1 MRRAHARA
9 LDALEQDLQRRNLAP
24 ATCTLVRRTACMF
37 LRVVGP
43 RRLNAID
50 QRDVRAYLARRSE
63 DLCPAALRGEA
74 SRLRTFFRALLAAK
88 LVAQD
93 PTAGL
98 PVSRVRRAE
107 RSVLTRDE
115 IERLLAAALVPDYR
129 HRGVAG
135 ALRDRAAVELLYG
148 LGLRASELQAARLV
162 DLDPA
167 AGTLLVRRAKRGEH
181 RVLPL
186 PARALEHLRR
196 YLAEGRQALVRG
208 KADDGRLI
216 VSALGR
222 ALGPH
227 GVGRL
232 VDRVARKAG
241 IRTAPHQLRRGLAT
255 HLVRGGV
262 SLAAVQD
269 VLGHQRLSTTQVY
282 LGVAEEDL
290 RAAVELLELRGPS

>member
-1 MRRAHARA
+1 MRRVHARA
-9 LDALEQDLQRRNLAP
+9 LGALEQDLRRRNLAP
-24 ATCTLVRRTACMF
+24 ATCAIVRRTAAMF
-37 LRVVGP
+37 LRLVAPP
-43 RRLNAID
+43 RLSTID
-50 QRDVRAYLARRSE
+50 PRDVRRYLARRSE

-74 SRLRTFFRALLAAK
+74 SRLRTFFRALLAGE
-88 LVAQD
+88 LIAQD
-93 PTAGL
+93 PTAGM
-98 PVSRVRRAE
+98 PVARVHRAE

-115 IERLLAAALVPDYR
+115 IERLLAAALVPDPR
-129 HRGVAG
+129 HGGLPG
-135 ALRDRAAVELLYG
+135 ALRDRAALELLYG

-167 AGTLLVRRAKRGEH
+167 AGTLLVRRAKRGEQ

-196 YLAEGRQALVRG
+196 YLAEGRPALVRG

-241 IRTAPHQLRRGLAT
+241 LRTQPHQLRRGLAT

-262 SLAAVQD
+262 SLAAIQD
-269 VLGHQRLSTTQVY
+269 LLGHRRLSTTQVY
-282 LGVAEEDL
+282 LGVSEEDL
-290 RAAVELLELRGPS
+290 RAAIERLELDS